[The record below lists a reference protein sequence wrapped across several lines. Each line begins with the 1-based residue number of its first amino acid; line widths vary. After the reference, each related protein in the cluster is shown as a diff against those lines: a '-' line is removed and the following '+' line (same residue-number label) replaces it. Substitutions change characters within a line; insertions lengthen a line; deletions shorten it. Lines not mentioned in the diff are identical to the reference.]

1 MKAMG
6 RAASYTGSKFHPSP
20 KNDTDL
26 SDVLAGRGTMEGHS
40 IEDVLDV
47 YQQEAAIL
55 ARRGHVNEAH
65 LITSICQDITA
76 ALDDYLT
83 WLSEANAQL
92 RSGHGIAWLRDKF
105 SDWEAAGHARMR
117 SGKREYRQIIVP
129 QRRHTEDAA
138 A

>member
-1 MKAMG
+1 MSMQCIEE
-6 RAASYTGSKFHPSP
+6 
-20 KNDTDL
+20 
-26 SDVLAGRGTMEGHS
+26 VLETYRS
-40 IEDVLDV
+40 
-47 YQQEAAIL
+47 EATIL
-55 ARRGHVNEAH
+55 ARHGHTNEAQ
-65 LITSICQDITA
+65 LISSLCQDITA